1 MVLQKLERVVVY
13 MKTKTANVVKK
24 LLDGILRNEV
34 VTVSS
39 PITYQERHPII
50 CTKEVVETSE
60 KRENH

>member
-1 MVLQKLERVVVY
+1 

-24 LLDGILRNEV
+24 LLDVVLRNEV

-39 PITYQERHPII
+39 PITYQEKTPDILYAR
-50 CTKEVVETSE
+50 VVERE

>member
-13 MKTKTANVVKK
+13 MTTKTATVVKK
-24 LLDGILRNEV
+24 FLDVILKNEV

-39 PITYQERHPII
+39 PILYQEKTPDNLYER
-50 CTKEVVETSE
+50 VVERE

>member
-24 LLDGILRNEV
+24 LLDVILRNEV

-39 PITYQERHPII
+39 PIVYQEKTPDNLYER
-50 CTKEVVETSE
+50 VVERE

>member
-1 MVLQKLERVVVY
+1 

-34 VTVSS
+34 VIVSS
-39 PITYQERHPII
+39 PFLYQEKTPYNLYERVI
-50 CTKEVVETSE
+50 ERE

>member
-24 LLDGILRNEV
+24 LLDVVLRNEV

-39 PITYQERHPII
+39 PIVYQEKTPDNLYER
-50 CTKEVVETSE
+50 VVERE

>member
-24 LLDGILRNEV
+24 FLDVVLKNEV

-39 PITYQERHPII
+39 PILYQEKTPDNLYER
-50 CTKEVVETSE
+50 VVERE

>member
-39 PITYQERHPII
+39 HITYQEKTPDNLYER
-50 CTKEVVETSE
+50 VVERE

>member
-1 MVLQKLERVVVY
+1 MVLQKSERVVVY

-39 PITYQERHPII
+39 PIMYQEKAPDNLYERVI
-50 CTKEVVETSE
+50 ERE

>member
-1 MVLQKLERVVVY
+1 

-24 LLDGILRNEV
+24 LLDVVLRNEV

-39 PITYQERHPII
+39 PIVYQEKTPDNLYERVI
-50 CTKEVVETSE
+50 ERE